1 MQGFS
6 LALFYSNMAHCCHS
20 VHKIKRIKLKLSL
33 CIEYMFFLPPR
44 IFPLKRFISLCAGMS
59 FLCTGLSHAAI
70 LNIDPTSVPAAAWTI
85 FDPQSGQTIAE
96 FNSHAQR
103 APASLTKM
111 MVAYITLKEIKA
123 GKLKR
128 NEIIT
133 ANDVVHVVQPDESQM
148 FLRPG
153 QKISIDQLLSGL
165 VVMSANDAAVTLA
178 QRIGGD
184 LPHFVARMNQEA
196 KALGMTDTHF
206 TNPAGITM
214 DGHYSSAADMAKL
227 GNALIQQYPDYL
239 YYSKQTSYTWNNR
252 THHAT
257 NILVKQDATVDG
269 LKTGFTRAAGFNL
282 ALTAKRPTMN
292 PDMPD
297 RRLIVVVLGTTSPVM
312 RAEVAHRLMNLAY
325 NYTRDEVAIKAKQP
339 IAEIPVLSGQ
349 IKRYTITPQNNKI
362 MTTSLYQQPVA
373 IDMRSFDQASGLLK
387 LNGQTVQPLAQTATK
402 LQVQLNKQQLTAPFN
417 QNVQLATVKIYQN
430 NQWVE
435 DVAINNDVKLEP
447 ASLLQRFWAWIKQIL
462 PFFKEAASPATIFPL
477 H

>member
-1 MQGFS
+1 M
-6 LALFYSNMAHCCHS
+6 
-20 VHKIKRIKLKLSL
+20 
-33 CIEYMFFLPPR
+33 
-44 IFPLKRFISLCAGMS
+44 KRFISWCASLS
-59 FLCTGLSHAAI
+59 FLCTGISHAAI
-70 LNIDPTSVPAAAWTI
+70 LNIDPASVPAAAWTI

-128 NEIIT
+128 TDILT
-133 ANDVVHVVQPDESQM
+133 ANDVVKVVQPDESQM

-153 QKISIDQLLSGL
+153 QQISIDQLLTGL

-184 LPHFVARMNQEA
+184 LPHFVEMMNQEA

-239 YYSKQTSYTWNNR
+239 YYSKQTIYSWNNHA
-252 THHAT
+252 HHAT
-257 NILVKQDATVDG
+257 NILLTQDPTVDG

-282 ALTAKRPTMN
+282 ALTAKRQNMN
-292 PDMPD
+292 PDLPE
-297 RRLIVVVLGTTSPVM
+297 RRLIVVVMGTTSPVM

-325 NYTRDEVAIKAKQP
+325 NYTRDDVVLKAKQP
-339 IAEIPVLSGQ
+339 IAELPVLSGQ
-349 IKRYTITPQNNKI
+349 IKRYTIVPEQNKI
-362 MTTSLYQQPVA
+362 ITTSLYNQPVA
-373 IDMRSFDQASGLLK
+373 INMGSFDSNSGFLK
-387 LNGQTVQPLAQTATK
+387 LNGQLLQPITDTK
-402 LQVQLNKQQLTAPFN
+402 TTLQVQLKQQQLTAPLN
-417 QNVQLATVKIYQN
+417 QTMQLATLKIYQN

-435 DVAINNDVKLEP
+435 DVNIDNNPQLQQ
-447 ASLLQRFWAWIKQIL
+447 ASVWERFWTWIKHIL
-462 PFFKEAASPATIFPL
+462 PFFKDAVLPAKIFPL
-477 H
+477 G